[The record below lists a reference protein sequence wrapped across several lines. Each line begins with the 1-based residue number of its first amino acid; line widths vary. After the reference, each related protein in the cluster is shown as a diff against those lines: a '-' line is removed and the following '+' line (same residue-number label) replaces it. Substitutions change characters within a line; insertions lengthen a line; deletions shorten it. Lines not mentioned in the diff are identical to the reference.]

1 MKLKDYLAWKHEKKL
16 KKGGKKRNGNSKKQ
30 SKNRNHDS

>member
-1 MKLKDYLAWKHEKKL
+1 MNIKDYLKKKHAKP
-16 KKGGKKRNGNSKKQ
+16 KKGGKKGGNSKKQ